1 MPILESVRKF
11 ALVVAITVILVPV
24 TAFSQLSIFNI
35 PSTDTLSKGSFALE
49 ADFISKPVSYRD
61 GGYQTYGY
69 RAVYGLNGKT
79 EIGANFFLT
88 YDGEE
93 AEGEVQFNAKRK
105 IYSSEKHGVDV
116 AAGTLI
122 SVPLRSSVKSS
133 GIVYLNA
140 SKTVERLN
148 GMRVTGGVYTTIGG
162 GRDYGTK
169 TGVMLGL
176 EQPIKGPVSFVA
188 DWYSGNNRLGYS
200 AVGINVNV
208 TKRQFLMAGY
218 NFGNYGRGNNALSAF
233 YGYTF

>member
-1 MPILESVRKF
+1 MSEHSSVSKAAILL
-11 ALVVAITVILVPV
+11 ALVVVLLPV
-24 TAFSQLSIFNI
+24 SALSQLTIFNI
-35 PSTDTLSKGSFALE
+35 PSTDTLARGSFGIE
-49 ADFISKPVSYRD
+49 ADFIAKPVSFKD

-69 RAVYGLNGKT
+69 RAVYGVNNKT
-79 EIGANFFLT
+79 EVGANFFMT

-133 GIVYLNA
+133 GIVYVNA
-140 SKTVERLN
+140 SKTVERFN
-148 GMRVTGGVYTTIGG
+148 RMRLTGGLYTAIGG

-176 EQPIKGPVSFVA
+176 EQPITDRVSFLA
-188 DWYSGNNRLGYS
+188 DWFSGNNRLGYS
-200 AVGINVNV
+200 AAGINVNL
-208 TKRQFLMAGY
+208 TKKQFILAGY

>member
-1 MPILESVRKF
+1 MSIIQNVSK
-11 ALVVAITVILVPV
+11 VAYVLAFLAVILPV
-24 TAFSQLSIFNI
+24 SAFSQLTIFNI
-35 PSTDTLSKGSFALE
+35 PSTDTLAKGSFALE
-49 ADFISKPVSYRD
+49 ADFISKPVSFRN

-69 RAVYGLNGKT
+69 RAVYGLNNKI
-79 EIGANFFLT
+79 EVGANFFLT

-105 IYSSEKHGVDV
+105 VYSSEKHGVEV

-133 GIVYLNA
+133 GIVYVNA

-148 GMRVTGGVYTTIGG
+148 GMRLTGGLYTTIGG

-176 EQPIKGPVSFVA
+176 EQPITDRVSFLA
-188 DWYSGNNRLGYS
+188 DWFSGNNRLGYS
-200 AVGINVNV
+200 AAGINVNI
-208 TKRQFLMAGY
+208 TKRQFILAGY